1 MLGQCIWPRGK
12 VRSPV
17 ELPLVTLE
25 GEGERIHPFFS
36 SPTTRPLR
44 GRVHAFMTLHDPTHF
59 SLINHPSHASFDQST
74 TISSHSP
81 MIHFVLIS
89 HSCHSCC
96 IIFHSTTPHLFCCW
110 SSRFPHV
117 HPNYPPSVLHFFFA
131 LLYFDPRDAGLYFGG
146 VFGSTSPPTPPPH
159 LPSLFL
165 PRSCRSLNAPKWRSE
180 SSFLF
185 EAVILISFP
194 CNPPW
199 FAGFNQFLFMISIP
213 RIALDFHQG
222 RWLVISFSPCPPSSV
237 FKPCFLTPLI
247 SIIMHHVSLCTTPR
261 PPIPVLWSLPRPV
274 DPRTDA

>member
-89 HSCHSCC
+89 YSCHPCC
-96 IIFHSTTPHLFCCW
+96 IIFSFYYSAPVLLLV
-110 SSRFPHV
+110 FPIPSHV
-117 HPNYPPSVLHFFFA
+117 HPSYSPSVLHFFFA
-131 LLYFDPRDAGLYFGG
+131 LLYFDPHDAGLYLEEY
-146 VFGSTSPPTPPPH
+146 SDLLPLLPLPPTFPP
-159 LPSLFL
+159 
-165 PRSCRSLNAPKWRSE
+165 
-180 SSFLF
+180 
-185 EAVILISFP
+185 
-194 CNPPW
+194 
-199 FAGFNQFLFMISIP
+199 
-213 RIALDFHQG
+213 
-222 RWLVISFSPCPPSSV
+222 SFS
-237 FKPCFLTPLI
+237 L
-247 SIIMHHVSLCTTPR
+247 
-261 PPIPVLWSLPRPV
+261 VLV
-274 DPRTDA
+274 GV